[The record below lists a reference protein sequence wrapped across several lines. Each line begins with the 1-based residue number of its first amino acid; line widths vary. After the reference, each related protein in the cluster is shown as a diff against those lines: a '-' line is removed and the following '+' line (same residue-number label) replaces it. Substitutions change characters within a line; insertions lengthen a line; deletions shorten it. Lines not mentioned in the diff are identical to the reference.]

1 MESISNNTLAEPS
14 PVKRRRRHS
23 PAFKAEVLVACSE
36 PGASIAAV
44 AQRYQLNANLVQ
56 KWRKAARD
64 RGGSRTPSPEFVP
77 IPLAMSAPADLDA
90 RVTLIIGELT
100 IQWPLSHINQ
110 ALPWLKALQS

>member
-1 MESISNNTLAEPS
+1 MLS
-14 PVKRRRRHS
+14 
-23 PAFKAEVLVACSE
+23 ACSE
-36 PGASIAAV
+36 PGASISAV

-56 KWRKAARD
+56 KWRKTARD
-64 RGGSRTPSPEFVP
+64 RGDSLTQSPEFVP
-77 IPLAMSAPADLDA
+77 IPLAISAPADLDV